1 MIPAACEVSSVCRPQ
16 IASDKMI
23 MYSTRMTQPSKRM
36 VSLTPRIA
44 MATSRQ
50 ITVATTQVSGL
61 FEAWPGAIRLSTVE
75 PEDSLLMTRNLSGVW
90 CRQALL
96 NGQNCSSERHAE
108 PGGPRLGLNEAG

>member
-44 MATSRQ
+44 M
-50 ITVATTQVSGL
+50 ATTQVSGL

-108 PGGPRLGLNEAG
+108 PGGPGLD